1 MQVQAV
7 TAERARTAACALALA
22 GALAATLALAA
33 PESAQAIGF
42 VEVFTWGFAN
52 VLGYA
57 LANVAYGL
65 IAFFLLPIADVAF
78 SWSEDYISIPGVG
91 QAILLFQVVALFS
104 VVAIRL
110 AIGVKDNILLGGG
123 SREGSLGEYMFKSL
137 ASIALVALMPMMVR
151 TVFYFGHLVFT
162 DVLGGTE
169 SITAELNDY
178 FGQQGVFA
186 SMVVSENNEE
196 LWRTLELNGVQAV
209 IVMVLTALALVVLVV
224 AVGYQ
229 FLRRQVEM
237 VVISLI
243 APLVSIYSAT
253 ENDSYMVKSLLT
265 RSLGLAL
272 TMTIQYVLVR
282 VAIGFAESF
291 MSSFMGTDP
300 TAAFTATFV
309 AALNFQEV
317 APKFVLAVAALG
329 CALSVPGIVSE
340 FTTPTGNGQAGG
352 MAMNMMRSL
361 VVSKGGAMAR
371 SAREGAGAAIG
382 AGKAAAAAG
391 TAAAVGAGPV
401 AAGAKGA
408 AAGIKGAAKAVAGKG
423 GGSQAGGA
431 GAAKAGGAAGT
442 ASAGAGAGGA
452 SGRAQAAQRIA
463 SAAKGAQQAARGGG
477 SAAGGTGG
485 SGGWNSPAGGAQRA
499 ATGGGAGA
507 GARPPAA
514 GSAAARPPAAGSQA
528 AGAKRAQSIVADAQR
543 AAGSAGGGKGSDGR
557 NGRR

>member
-7 TAERARTAACALALA
+7 TAERARAAACALALA

-151 TVFYFGHLVFT
+151 TVFYFGHLV
-162 DVLGGTE
+162 GTE
-169 SITAELNDY
+169 SITTELNDY
-178 FGQQGVFA
+178 FGQQGVLA

-209 IVMVLTALALVVLVV
+209 IVMVLTALALAVLVV

-291 MSSFMGTDP
+291 MTSFMGSDP

-309 AALNFQEV
+309 SALNFQEV

-423 GGSQAGGA
+423 GGSAAGGA
-431 GAAKAGGAAGT
+431 GAVKAGGAAGT
-442 ASAGAGAGGA
+442 ASAGAGAAGASGA

-477 SAAGGTGG
+477 SAAGGAGV

-499 ATGGGAGA
+499 ATGSGAGA

-514 GSAAARPPAAGSQA
+514 GSAAAS
-528 AGAKRAQSIVADAQR
+528 AKRAQSIVADAQR
-543 AAGSAGGGKGSDGR
+543 AAGSAGGGKGGDGR
-557 NGRR
+557 NKRR